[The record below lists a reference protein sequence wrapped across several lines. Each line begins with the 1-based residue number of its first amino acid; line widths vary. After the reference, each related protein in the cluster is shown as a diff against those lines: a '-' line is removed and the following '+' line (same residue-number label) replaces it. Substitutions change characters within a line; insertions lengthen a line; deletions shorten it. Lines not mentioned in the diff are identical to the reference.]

1 MKTTAVRSG
10 RIVKTSRK
18 SAIAA
23 TKSVK
28 TLLESGTDTESEY
41 MM

>member
-1 MKTTAVRSG
+1 MEMTVVKSG

-28 TLLESGTDTESEY
+28 TLLKSETDTESEHK
-41 MM
+41 